1 MFRQP
6 STLSWGSSLR
16 SLAGAVAV
24 IVLATSVGPAAFA
37 VIWLGN
43 ASLYH

>member
-1 MFRQP
+1 MSRQ
-6 STLSWGSSLR
+6 SSALSWGSSLR

-24 IVLATSVGPAAFA
+24 IVLAASVGPAAFA
-37 VIWLGN
+37 VIWLCN